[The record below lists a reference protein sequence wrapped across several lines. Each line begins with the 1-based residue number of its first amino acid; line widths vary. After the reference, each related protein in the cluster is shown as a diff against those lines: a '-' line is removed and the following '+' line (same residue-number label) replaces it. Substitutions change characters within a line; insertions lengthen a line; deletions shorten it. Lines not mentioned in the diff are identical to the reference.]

1 MAERDKEKIGL
12 RWPLSKAI
20 VKASSELNKDFKEI
34 IKRQLNVKNVE
45 IKKADT
51 IEVKLDTKITL
62 ELEAEGFARELARK
76 IQDERKKA
84 GLEKKDFIELKI
96 FMDKEEEN
104 MLKQQFD
111 FLKSRTNA
119 KKIEILSLG
128 NKEGFMIK
136 DKKFAVEFEK
146 V

>member
-1 MAERDKEKIGL
+1 
-12 RWPLSKAI
+12 
-20 VKASSELNKDFKEI
+20 
-34 IKRQLNVKNVE
+34 
-45 IKKADT
+45 
-51 IEVKLDTKITL
+51 KLDTKITL